1 FNRAIQVAFERL
13 IPPGEQVPYF
23 IYFEVPAETIDVNIH
38 PTKTE
43 IKFESEQAVWQILMA
58 AVKEA
63 VGRFN
68 DVPAIDFNNEGR
80 PDIPIFNPDTHTSA
94 PKINLNPDYNP
105 FRETPHKRNLE
116 NWETIYPQIT
126 AEEPTLFENNEQEN
140 SIIEEKSPAHYQYKG
155 KYIMTAV
162 KSGLMIIDQHQAHIR
177 ILYEDYM
184 RQIESKKR
192 NTQKLLF
199 PEIIQLPTKTNQFAE
214 TILPELNE
222 MGFELTDIGDGS
234 YAVNGTPSGLE
245 GLNIANLLA
254 EMLVSVNEITSNT
267 RTDIDHT
274 LALSLARNAAIPY
287 GQVLG
292 NQEME
297 NIVNSL
303 FACENVN
310 YTPDGQKIISIMS
323 QSDIDSLFDK

>member
-1 FNRAIQVAFERL
+1 
-13 IPPGEQVPYF
+13 
-23 IYFEVPAETIDVNIH
+23 
-38 PTKTE
+38 
-43 IKFESEQAVWQILMA
+43 
-58 AVKEA
+58 
-63 VGRFN
+63 
-68 DVPAIDFNNEGR
+68 
-80 PDIPIFNPDTHTSA
+80 
-94 PKINLNPDYNP
+94 
-105 FRETPHKRNLE
+105 
-116 NWETIYPQIT
+116 
-126 AEEPTLFENNEQEN
+126 
-140 SIIEEKSPAHYQYKG
+140 
-155 KYIMTAV
+155 MTAV

-184 RQIESKKR
+184 RQIETKKR

-254 EMLVSVNEITSNT
+254 EMLASVNEITSNT

-274 LALSLARNAAIPY
+274 LALSLARNAAIPH

-323 QSDIDSLFDK
+323 QSYIDSLFDK